1 MTQTTLVPDIIS
13 DKEGGYVREEIEIAL
28 KAFFKNEHPRLC
40 KQYAEEG
47 ISWKAMSSA
56 IQAYIDCFKDK
67 SL

>member
-1 MTQTTLVPDIIS
+1 MTFVPDIIT
-13 DKEGGYVREEIEIAL
+13 DKERGYVREEIEIAL
-28 KAFFKNEHPRLC
+28 KTFFEHEHHRLR

-47 ISWKAMSSA
+47 VSLKAMSAA